1 MKKGIFQRM
10 FGCGFIMTVGKILND
25 FMCGRLYKFS
35 RFTRNDTVSGLI
47 ITASDNT
54 LSNIFYQYIFT
65 SIS

>member
-1 MKKGIFQRM
+1 M
-10 FGCGFIMTVGKILND
+10 FGCGSITTVGKYLND

-47 ITASDNT
+47 TTASDNT

>member
-1 MKKGIFQRM
+1 M
-10 FGCGFIMTVGKILND
+10 FECGFITTVGKNPND

-47 ITASDNT
+47 TTASDNT

>member
-1 MKKGIFQRM
+1 M
-10 FGCGFIMTVGKILND
+10 FGCVFITTVGKYLD

-47 ITASDNT
+47 TTASDNT
-54 LSNIFYQYIFT
+54 LSNNFYQYIFT

>member
-1 MKKGIFQRM
+1 M
-10 FGCGFIMTVGKILND
+10 FGCGLITTVGKNLND

-47 ITASDNT
+47 TTASDNT
-54 LSNIFYQYIFT
+54 LSNNFYQYIFT

>member
-1 MKKGIFQRM
+1 M

-35 RFTRNDTVSGLI
+35 RFTQNDTVSGLI
-47 ITASDNT
+47 TTASDNT

>member
-1 MKKGIFQRM
+1 M
-10 FGCGFIMTVGKILND
+10 FGWGFITTVRKNIND

-47 ITASDNT
+47 TTASDNT
-54 LSNIFYQYIFT
+54 LSNIFYQYIST

>member
-1 MKKGIFQRM
+1 M
-10 FGCGFIMTVGKILND
+10 FGYGFITTVVKNSND
-25 FMCGRLYKFS
+25 FMCARFYNFS

-47 ITASDNT
+47 TTESDNT

>member
-1 MKKGIFQRM
+1 MEKEYSKRM
-10 FGCGFIMTVGKILND
+10 FGCGLITAVGKNLND
-25 FMCGRLYKFS
+25 FMCDGLYKFS

-47 ITASDNT
+47 TTASDNT

>member
-1 MKKGIFQRM
+1 M
-10 FGCGFIMTVGKILND
+10 FGCGFIKTVGKYLND

-47 ITASDNT
+47 PTASDNT

>member
-1 MKKGIFQRM
+1 M

-47 ITASDNT
+47 TTASDNT
-54 LSNIFYQYIFT
+54 LSNILYQYIFT

>member
-1 MKKGIFQRM
+1 M
-10 FGCGFIMTVGKILND
+10 FGCRFITTVGKNFNE

-47 ITASDNT
+47 TTASDNT

>member
-1 MKKGIFQRM
+1 M
-10 FGCGFIMTVGKILND
+10 FGCGLITTVGKNLND

-47 ITASDNT
+47 TNASDNT